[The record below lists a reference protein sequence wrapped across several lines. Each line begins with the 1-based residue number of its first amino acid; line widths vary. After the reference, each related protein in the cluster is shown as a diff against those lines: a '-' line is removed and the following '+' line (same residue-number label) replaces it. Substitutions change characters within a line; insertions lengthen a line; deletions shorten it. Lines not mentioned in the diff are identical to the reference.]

1 MPIIETRSDEFGKG
15 FMLIFTVCVF
25 AGALLIIV
33 VPDNTHQA
41 NRPFAERSISTMPT
55 SDLGDNYGRAPPRS
69 SRSSILEPVSALDEM
84 FRYAA
89 YELRRASRSSHIRS
103 RPRMMMRRR

>member
-25 AGALLIIV
+25 AGALFIIV
-33 VPDNTHQA
+33 IPDNTRQA
-41 NRPFAERSISTMPT
+41 NRLFTERSISIMPT
-55 SDLGDNYGRAPPRS
+55 SDLGDNYGRAPPRP
-69 SRSSILEPVSALDEM
+69 SRSSILGPVSELDEM

-89 YELRRASRSSHIRS
+89 YELRRVSRTSQIRN
-103 RPRMMMRRR
+103 RPRMMRRR